1 VRPLQEFHR
10 PRRWLRILLL
20 TPFVLAVLGGMV
32 SGAPVERIVRQ
43 CRDVT
48 GDGRL
53 DEIVLRVT
61 GKSVD
66 QPYAWTLTIR
76 SAGRTILTYH
86 HDDTAIDTLFHE
98 DDYVTGCHD
107 YCACKEQYYFH
118 DILASLVV
126 PPSGYSLG
134 GMLNPSA
141 DNTLSHVGRRY
152 LGTCCGIRGATAM
165 HILAHMERR
174 LRRARPS

>member
-1 VRPLQEFHR
+1 M
-10 PRRWLRILLL
+10 PRLWLRILLL

-32 SGAPVERIVRQ
+32 SGAPVTRIVRQ
-43 CRDVT
+43 HRDVT

-86 HDDTAIDTLFHE
+86 YDDTAIDTLFHKVYTTGE
-98 DDYVTGCHD
+98 NVNRAISDQGGSSHGRFPWVRQGGHDD
-107 YCACKEQYYFH
+107 
-118 DILASLVV
+118 
-126 PPSGYSLG
+126 PPRA
-134 GMLNPSA
+134 PV
-141 DNTLSHVGRRY
+141 HHRR
-152 LGTCCGIRGATAM
+152 
-165 HILAHMERR
+165 
-174 LRRARPS
+174 